1 MLSKVKLTG
10 VVLTALAGACLATHR
25 ANLRRRAEPRSVE
38 RDPFLPTDPAK
49 PQQVE
54 TRMDAGNPA
63 L

>member
-38 RDPFLPTDPAK
+38 HEPLSQTAPGK

-54 TRMDAGNPA
+54 TRRDAGSLA

>member
-10 VVLTALAGACLATHR
+10 VVLSALAGVCLATHR
-25 ANLRRRAEPRSVE
+25 ANLRRRAEPRGTE
-38 RDPFLPTDPAK
+38 RGPSPPPDPAK

-54 TRMDAGNPA
+54 TRMDAGSLA